1 MTTPDQA
8 YGGGARPFAASTTAP
23 AATARSQAASS
34 PESALP
40 LEARTSVGGPR
51 RVRLTVARI
60 DPWSVMKL
68 GFLLSVAVGIALVV
82 MVAVLWSILNS
93 MGVFASVNSTIGE
106 VLGGSD
112 GTTFNLMEYI
122 GFTRVLSLAT
132 VIAVVDVFLLTALV
146 TLAAFLYNVCS
157 SLVGGLHLTLT
168 DD

>member
-8 YGGGARPFAASTTAP
+8 YGGGARPFAASTAPPSTTAP
-23 AATARSQAASS
+23 AQAGAGSMPARPA
-34 PESALP
+34 
-40 LEARTSVGGPR
+40 EARGAVIGPR

-82 MVAVLWSILNS
+82 MVAVLWSILDS

-132 VIAVVDVFLLTALV
+132 VIAVVDVFLLTALA